1 MVRIPSYRTRCM
13 ERLTMYSRGIEVG
26 RSSNDATPS
35 VKANVERTMRL
46 TWRATMRPISLF
58 CRNPAPTR
66 ASPTRSLRSFFRYA
80 SACRYSSAVMRP
92 WATSVS
98 PSRSFFMLLAAK
110 MARPLSK
117 KIVFTARPD
126 CTWRSP
132 LRRPAASWRSGSAI
146 GVTERSVSITADLGY
161 HGGRRRHNPAP
172 RSGCAVPQDQAGR
185 APAAPA
191 GTGQRDADRVPARRG
206 VEQHQLAR
214 RGKLGLGARP
224 SFQPGFRVPPSAASD
239 VELQLAPGES
249 RGIAQLQLDPGD
261 RDLAAELEAQEV
273 ARAL

>member
-1 MVRIPSYRTRCM
+1 
-13 ERLTMYSRGIEVG
+13 
-26 RSSNDATPS
+26 
-35 VKANVERTMRL
+35 
-46 TWRATMRPISLF
+46 
-58 CRNPAPTR
+58 
-66 ASPTRSLRSFFRYA
+66 
-80 SACRYSSAVMRP
+80 MRP

-172 RSGCAVPQDQAGR
+172 RTGYAVPQDQAGR

-239 VELQLAPGES
+239 VELQLAPGEP

-273 ARAL
+273 ARALELLRVPPRRGIAVGQGGQGAGAGGGRDARAVQGNEGLPAQRFRHLVGGDRRAVVASPRLELRAGNQALQCPWIVAVGGEDE